1 MHFTVYWPQKKRT
14 VKKWDSTPLIP
25 CTFDSVS
32 LYSFLCLLRPF
43 PFLLSS
49 LLPMLSSLPL
59 PSLSHH
65 FFSFMPHHHTTLS
78 LFNTPPT
85 YILKSEM
92 EVVVGG
98 WGVIHKYIFKV
109 SSLYWKPL
117 QINGIL
123 FNKYTIL
130 LLNHK
135 DVSLILNE

>member
-1 MHFTVYWPQKKRT
+1 MHFTVYWPQKQRT

-32 LYSFLCLLRPF
+32 LYSFLCLLHPF

-49 LLPMLSSLPL
+49 LLLPMLSSLPL

-65 FFSFMPHHHTTLS
+65 SFSFMPHHHTTLS

-92 EVVVGG
+92 KVRNTFL
-98 WGVIHKYIFKV
+98 KYLHCTENHCK
-109 SSLYWKPL
+109 LMA
-117 QINGIL
+117 IL